1 MPNDIAVPGARLAY
15 DVAGSGPV
23 LFLVGTPMDASG
35 FAPLVPHLTDD
46 FTVVTFDPRGMARST
61 ADDPAAQVTPETTA
75 EDLHRVLAEVTD
87 GPAYVLGSSGGAV
100 GSLALAV
107 HHPGQVR
114 AVVAHEPPL
123 SLLLPDAEEVRA
135 ATLGIVDTFH
145 AAGWQPAMGRFLAM
159 TGVLTS
165 LSANDR
171 PPPEPTEDMARGTE
185 FFLANYLRTVSLWEP
200 DLDALRAAQPRIVVA
215 AGETSTGQLA
225 NRTAVAL
232 AGELGTEV
240 ALFPGDHGGF
250 AHEPEAFAAE
260 LRTVL
265 AG

>member
-1 MPNDIAVPGARLAY
+1 VSDSIAVPGARITY

-35 FAPLVPHLTDD
+35 FAPLVPHLADE

-61 ADDPAAQVTPETTA
+61 ADDATAQVTPETTA

-87 GPAYVLGSSGGAV
+87 EPAYVLGSSGGAI
-100 GSLALAV
+100 GSLALTLA
-107 HHPGQVR
+107 HPEQVR
-114 AVVAHEPPL
+114 VVVAHEPPVC
-123 SLLLPDAEEVRA
+123 LLLPDAEKIRA
-135 ATLGIVDTFH
+135 TTHGIVDTFRT
-145 AAGWQPAMGRFLAM
+145 AGWQAAMGQFLDL

-165 LSANDR
+165 LSADDQ

-200 DLDALRAAQPRIVVA
+200 DLDALRAARPRIVVA
-215 AGETSTGQLA
+215 AGRTSAGQLA

-232 AGELGTEV
+232 ADALGTAP
-240 ALFPGDHGGF
+240 ALFAGDHGGF
-250 AHEPEAFAAE
+250 AHEPETFAVE
-260 LRTVL
+260 LRKVL